1 MTRAKSRGQR
11 KGRATAPRNPFVQ
24 HLRRRGKGLEASAK
38 AYRRRPKHRK
48 ARDEGGEA

>member
-1 MTRAKSRGQR
+1 MARAKARGRR

-38 AYRRRPKHRK
+38 AYRRKPKHRK
-48 ARDEGGEA
+48 KEDRGGEA